1 MSLEHIIGQ
10 EKAIRLIRMA
20 IGHERIPH
28 AWLFSGMA
36 HIGKFKAAVAL
47 AQTLNCQE
55 EGKDACGHCDY
66 CRQIELEHFPDFR
79 VIRP

>member
-47 AQTLNCQE
+47 AQMLVPMWRRRLILLGVVVVME
-55 EGKDACGHCDY
+55 E
-66 CRQIELEHFPDFR
+66 
-79 VIRP
+79 